1 MAEVA
6 LSEMLPVQ
14 TYPAPSMDVQL
25 DENKKKVMVA
35 IAGYQKVH
43 ILQFPRENESFLSY
57 EIEPANVRK
66 RTYITSVKLT
76 DNGNASMLFCT
87 SDNAKVST
95 KFALYTKTGLIELIY
110 SYNVF
115 LE

>member
-1 MAEVA
+1 
-6 LSEMLPVQ
+6 
-14 TYPAPSMDVQL
+14 MDVQL
-25 DENKKKVMVA
+25 DESGKKVLVA

-43 ILQFPRENESFLSY
+43 VFPFPRENDTFLSY

-87 SDNAKVST
+87 SDNAKVSQDFIVT
-95 KFALYTKTGLIELIY
+95 IRIY
-110 SYNVF
+110 EIFRYP
-115 LE
+115 

>member
-1 MAEVA
+1 
-6 LSEMLPVQ
+6 
-14 TYPAPSMDVQL
+14 MDVQL
-25 DENKKKVMVA
+25 DESGKKVLVA

-43 ILQFPRENESFLSY
+43 VFPFPRENDTFLSY

-87 SDNAKVST
+87 SDNAKVS
-95 KFALYTKTGLIELIY
+95 YD
-110 SYNVF
+110 F
-115 LE
+115 LLNL